1 MLYLYGK
8 SFPCR
13 WVPPK
18 TSPPMGELGPGA
30 PASVLGG
37 DCGGAG
43 ERAEGGG
50 TWPRGFLNWFH
61 SFWGRGHF
69 WGFRGESLTLCLHT
83 STLPS
88 HPPSPAL
95 AKFGT
100 TWGHLRGHFTE
111 LWAARQV
118 LRDLKSEGEKAGA
131 VQSCLTLC
139 PAAVGRQEGAGA
151 WETKGEGRQRGEV

>member
-1 MLYLYGK
+1 MAK
-8 SFPCR
+8 
-13 WVPPK
+13 V
-18 TSPPMGELGPGA
+18 SPVGGCLQKRLHQWESWGQGPRPQCWEETAGA
-30 PASVLGG
+30 QGR
-37 DCGGAG
+37 
-43 ERAEGGG
+43 ERRGGG

-83 STLPS
+83 SALPS

-100 TWGHLRGHFTE
+100 TWGHLRGHFTD

-139 PAAVGRQEGAGA
+139 PVAVGRQEGVGA